1 MKQVTLTYAGIRLG
15 MRNLGMLGIFLVLP
29 FALAFGAAAVD
40 QGVTALQATVMSAT
54 VFAGAA
60 QFAILELWTDPLPI
74 ITISLTTL
82 AVNARHLLLGAALA
96 KWLNLVPLPRRLV
109 TLMVMSDANFAD
121 THKNLKDGGTDVGIL
136 LGGGIVLWT
145 CWLVGTAAGA
155 YAGNLIGDLSRFG
168 IDVLIG
174 AFFVTITAADTLVP
188 KNRLPIVCAIVIA
201 VISVNAL
208 PQGWG
213 TIVAAIVG
221 GAVGAFRDA

>member
-1 MKQVTLTYAGIRLG
+1 
-15 MRNLGMLGIFLVLP
+15 MRNLGMLGLFLVLP

-145 CWLVGTAAGA
+145 FWLIGTAAGA

-188 KNRLPIVCAIVIA
+188 KNRLPIICAIVIA
-201 VISVNAL
+201 VASVNIL

-213 TIVAAIVG
+213 IIVAAIVG
-221 GAVGAFRDA
+221 GAVGAFRNA